1 MHRIESQA
9 CAIILDI
16 TRVVESIDPA
26 LLHRG
31 IAVAEYP
38 GNTAFDRVTR
48 NGSSLGVQG
57 ARVLRRLN
65 LAASRWV
72 QAR

>member
-48 NGSSLGVQG
+48 NGSSLGV
-57 ARVLRRLN
+57 
-65 LAASRWV
+65 
-72 QAR
+72 